1 MACAFVLANHFWSHS
16 IIKSLLLIR
25 LWVEI
30 AILVSVNF
38 YFSLLHSV
46 LKNLVPY
53 IGKQPLDIAEHHT
66 ITAVFLQEP
75 NYVGFASLFNEI
87 LEVSWLGIVDF
98 QLRLDLTH
106 CIDIVFHFSNP
117 YSLILTINWLCY
129 WAKKV
134 SVIWFLKVDG
144 CVEHFIFQYG

>member
-1 MACAFVLANHFWSHS
+1 M
-16 IIKSLLLIR
+16 LIR

-87 LEVSWLGIVDF
+87 LEVS
-98 QLRLDLTH
+98 
-106 CIDIVFHFSNP
+106 
-117 YSLILTINWLCY
+117 
-129 WAKKV
+129 
-134 SVIWFLKVDG
+134 
-144 CVEHFIFQYG
+144 